1 MARKLQVGGVV
12 FAVATVYSA
21 ANAFV
26 PLANHAKIGCFVS
39 TIGRG
44 RYLSGRRGYS
54 MKNVDDN
61 NNKDCYLTP
70 EPVDP
75 SSSASL
81 DEVEFLFVDESV
93 VLNDMVPP
101 PLVFDSESLKSEEI
115 SVVNAQAIFTENVA
129 ILSSGGDESIDLG
142 FDLKVDNNPNQVT
155 DSTESVPVNED
166 LRAVLAASG
175 EAAAAAEASMSAELV
190 EVLDEL
196 AIEALNA
203 TTLNANNVDESNVL
217 PPEVVPTIA
226 TFTPPIIPADLDQQ
240 VVGTSIMTIG
250 QERPPPMDDLDID
263 LLESSKD
270 NSDGKSVDI
279 LTPSVGKILK
289 FAIPAIGVW
298 LCGPILSLIDT
309 SAVGVL
315 SGTIQQAALNPAV
328 AVTDY
333 AALLIAF
340 LYTGTTN
347 MVASAQE
354 SDRGTSD
361 MPLTAKMMVGAM
373 RMSTYVGAGLGAIL
387 FVFARPLLRGIIGND
402 GISPAVFAAAMKY
415 VRIRALGMP
424 AAAIL
429 GSTQAACLG
438 TRDIKSPLY
447 VLGAAALVNL
457 LGDIVFVGNSNP
469 WIGGTAGA
477 AWATVIS
484 QYAALAFFVR
494 WLCNNGKKEEIE
506 KPPEVVNLSNAIL
519 EMTSKS
525 DNNDENGKNR
535 RRSFRNV
542 LESFKSNGRRA
553 KTMRTR
559 AKNENLPPNTR
570 KLRRRFAFRRKSAD
584 RNATNATSTSKAAD
598 SGDSFS
604 TRGFLKNRFS
614 TIDLLKLPDEETRKK
629 FAPFILPVTTTQVGR
644 VSGYVAMA
652 HVVASSLGTVSMAA
666 QQVIVSI
673 FYCLCPIAD
682 SLSLTAQSFVPA
694 ISEKE
699 ASIEKAAAMKK
710 ILVNFLKAGAV
721 FGGAMMLAV
730 CGIPLLTGFF
740 TSDQA
745 VINLVNSVVPLL
757 LVFFSVHG
765 VVCGTEGIL
774 LGQKDLGYLGKMY
787 ASFFAAVPYIMLGVK
802 KKALAGS
809 KSVGLTSVW
818 TVFISYQLVR
828 CGLWLMRSILLQRRT
843 NIEGKQASV
852 TKMNAL
858 AP

>member
-1 MARKLQVGGVV
+1 MAREAKVRAAL
-12 FAVATVYSA
+12 FAVATACSTT
-21 ANAFV
+21 NAFM
-26 PLANHAKIGCFVS
+26 PLENNAKIGCSIS
-39 TIGRG
+39 TIGR
-44 RYLSGRRGYS
+44 RRFLSGRRGYS
-54 MKNVDDN
+54 NNNIDDN
-61 NNKDCYLTP
+61 KNKDYDLAP

-75 SSSASL
+75 SASS
-81 DEVEFLFVDESV
+81 DKIEFLFNDESAI
-93 VLNDMVPP
+93 LNDIALPP
-101 PLVFDSESLKSEEI
+101 FGLEVESLQSDELLG
-115 SVVNAQAIFTENVA
+115 VNAQAIFAENAA
-129 ILSSGGDESIDLG
+129 ILSSGGDQTIDLG
-142 FDLKVDNNPNQVT
+142 FDLEIDNNPIQVR
-155 DSTESVPVNED
+155 DSTEAVPINED

-175 EAAAAAEASMSAELV
+175 EAAAAAEASMPAELV

-196 AIEALNA
+196 AIEALNE
-203 TTLNANNVDESNVL
+203 TNLNANNVAESTGKVVS
-217 PPEVVPTIA
+217 PEVVPTLA
-226 TFTPPIIPADLDQQ
+226 TITPIIPANQEQ
-240 VVGTSIMTIG
+240 HVVETSMMALG
-250 QERPPPMDDLDID
+250 QERTSLTDDSDIN
-263 LLESSKD
+263 LFESS
-270 NSDGKSVDI
+270 NNINDGKSVGI
-279 LTPSVGKILK
+279 SAPSVGKILK

-347 MVASAQE
+347 MIASAQE
-354 SDRGTSD
+354 SDLGTID
-361 MPLTAKMMVGAM
+361 MPRTTKMMLGAM
-373 RMSTYVGAGLGAIL
+373 RMSTYVGTGLGAFL

-415 VRIRALGMP
+415 VRIRSLGMP

-438 TRDIKSPLY
+438 MKDIKSPLY
-447 VLGAAALVNL
+447 VLGAAALINL
-457 LGDIVFVGNSNP
+457 LGDILFVGHSNAL
-469 WIGGTAGA
+469 IGGTAGA
-477 AWATVIS
+477 AWATVLS
-484 QYAALAFFVR
+484 QYAAVAFFVR
-494 WLCNNGKKEEIE
+494 WLCDNGKKETSD
-506 KPPEVVNLSNAIL
+506 KPQEAVNLSDAIL

-525 DNNDENGKNR
+525 DINNTNGKIR

-542 LESFKSNGRRA
+542 LESFKSNGRKGNATLTIRP
-553 KTMRTR
+553 KSENFP
-559 AKNENLPPNTR
+559 KNGR
-570 KLRRRFAFRRKSAD
+570 KHLGSFTFRRESA
-584 RNATNATSTSKAAD
+584 TTATSNSATKANCD
-598 SGDSFS
+598 DDSFS

-614 TIDLLKLPDEETRKK
+614 VIDLFKLPDEETRGK
-629 FAPFILPVTTTQVGR
+629 FAPYVLPVTTTQVGR

-694 ISEKE
+694 ISAKE
-699 ASIEKAAAMKK
+699 ASIEKAAAMKL

-721 FGGAMMLAV
+721 FGGAMMSAV

-740 TSDQA
+740 TSDQV

-757 LVFFSVHG
+757 LVFFGVHG
-765 VVCGTEGIL
+765 FVCGTEGIL
-774 LGQKDLGYLGKMY
+774 LGQKDLGFVGKMY

-809 KSVGLTSVW
+809 KSVGLKSVW
-818 TVFISYQLVR
+818 TIFVGYQLAR
-828 CGLWLMRSILLQRRT
+828 CGLWLMRSVLLQRRT
-843 NIEGKQASV
+843 NIEGKQAFVS
-852 TKMNAL
+852 KMSTR